1 MGRLSHTTGLATDH
15 NNKDKTKNRP
25 TGEKKKLRKG
35 QQGKTMNK
43 WAYKKLHNYKT

>member
-25 TGEKKKLRKG
+25 TGEKKNYGKDNREKL
-35 QQGKTMNK
+35 
-43 WAYKKLHNYKT
+43 